1 MKNLYLKKI
10 SKSFLFIILKIVRKN
25 SNKIHNFTDRLYK
38 LEKKFKLFKNLEKE
52 DFVQNSKENYL
63 YEKNLKLSHEL
74 IEARKKLEILTLE
87 MNKFKNE
94 KNKIITKLN
103 SINNDLE
110 NSNVIKQ
117 VFNNKK

>member
-1 MKNLYLKKI
+1 MN
-10 SKSFLFIILKIVRKN
+10 
-25 SNKIHNFTDRLYK
+25 DRLYK
-38 LEKKFKLFKNLEKE
+38 LEKSFKLLKNLEKE
-52 DFVQNSKENYL
+52 DFVQNSKEKYL

-74 IEARKKLEILTLE
+74 IESRKKLEIITAE

>member
-1 MKNLYLKKI
+1 M
-10 SKSFLFIILKIVRKN
+10 
-25 SNKIHNFTDRLYK
+25 TDRLYK
-38 LEKKFKLFKNLEKE
+38 LEKNFKLFKNLEKE

-117 VFNNKK
+117 VFIKKK

>member
-1 MKNLYLKKI
+1 MN
-10 SKSFLFIILKIVRKN
+10 
-25 SNKIHNFTDRLYK
+25 DRLYK
-38 LEKKFKLFKNLEKE
+38 LEKSFKLLKNLEKE
-52 DFVQNSKENYL
+52 DFVQNSKEKYL

-74 IEARKKLEILTLE
+74 IEARKKLEIFTVE

-117 VFNNKK
+117 VFIKKK

>member
-25 SNKIHNFTDRLYK
+25 SNKIHNLNDRLYK
-38 LEKKFKLFKNLEKE
+38 LEKSFKLLKNLEKE
-52 DFVQNSKENYL
+52 DFVQNSKEKYL

-74 IEARKKLEILTLE
+74 VEARKKLEILTVE

-103 SINNDLE
+103 SINDDLE

>member
-1 MKNLYLKKI
+1 M
-10 SKSFLFIILKIVRKN
+10 VRKN
-25 SNKIHNFTDRLYK
+25 SNKILNLTDRLYK
-38 LEKKFKLFKNLEKE
+38 LEKSFKLLTNLEKE
-52 DFVQNSKENYL
+52 DFEHNHKEKYL

-74 IEARKKLEILTLE
+74 IESRKKLEIITAE

-117 VFNNKK
+117 VFKNKK

>member
-1 MKNLYLKKI
+1 MN
-10 SKSFLFIILKIVRKN
+10 
-25 SNKIHNFTDRLYK
+25 DRLYK
-38 LEKKFKLFKNLEKE
+38 FEKSFKLLKNLEKE
-52 DFVQNSKENYL
+52 DSVQNSKEKYL

-74 IEARKKLEILTLE
+74 IEARKKLEILTVE

-117 VFNNKK
+117 VFIKKK

>member
-1 MKNLYLKKI
+1 M
-10 SKSFLFIILKIVRKN
+10 VRKN
-25 SNKIHNFTDRLYK
+25 SNKILNLTDRLYK
-38 LEKKFKLFKNLEKE
+38 LEKSFKLLKNLEKE
-52 DFVQNSKENYL
+52 VFEQNPKEKFL

-74 IEARKKLEILTLE
+74 IESRKKLEIITAE